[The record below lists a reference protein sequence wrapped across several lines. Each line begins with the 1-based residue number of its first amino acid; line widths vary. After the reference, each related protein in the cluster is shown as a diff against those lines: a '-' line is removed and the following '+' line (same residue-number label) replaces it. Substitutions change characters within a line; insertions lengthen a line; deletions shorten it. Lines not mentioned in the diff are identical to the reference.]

1 MRKLLILPLAVA
13 TASLAAAPAAAQIPE
28 TTFKSQSR
36 IAPKKAG
43 TPKKPRGIQL
53 AGKMTFK
60 TVTQGIEEPI
70 VTGGDIL
77 IARGAQW
84 NGGKYRR
91 CSGALMRRSQ
101 GVQRCP
107 KGSIVGSGSGVAY
120 ADRVDAAPDVVFV
133 NGGKSTLWAF
143 TTLYNPAIVQ
153 EPIRIKIKKQR
164 GKKWAYKASFRVP
177 KVLQI
182 IGGVPVTLRSFNY
195 KIGGKFK
202 LPGQRKVTNA
212 KRYAPRLLATTSCPK
227 SGKYRAQATAHY
239 LYNTGQ
245 KGKSTVKSTV
255 RCRR

>member
-1 MRKLLILPLAVA
+1 MRKPLILPLAVA

-28 TTFKSQSR
+28 TTFKSQAKISP
-36 IAPKKAG
+36 AKAG

-53 AGKMTFK
+53 TGKMTFR
-60 TVTQGIEEPI
+60 TVTQGIESPI
-70 VTGGDIL
+70 VTGGDIM
-77 IARGAQW
+77 IAKGAQW
-84 NGGKYRR
+84 NGGKYRK
-91 CSGALMRRSQ
+91 CSGALMRRAQ
-101 GVQRCP
+101 GTERCP
-107 KGSIVGSGSGVAY
+107 KGSIVGSGFGVAY
-120 ADRVDAAPDVVFV
+120 ADQVDAAPDVVFV

-153 EPIRIKIKKQR
+153 EPIQLSIKKQR
-164 GKKWAYKASFRVP
+164 GKWAYKASFRVP

-202 LPGQRKVTNA
+202 LPGERKTTNA
-212 KRYAPRLLATTSCPK
+212 SRYAPRLLATTNCPK
-227 SGKYRAQATAHY
+227 SRKYPAQATAHY

-245 KGKSTVKSTV
+245 KGKSTFKSTI

>member
-1 MRKLLILPLAVA
+1 MRKPLILPLAIA

-28 TTFKSQSR
+28 TTFKSQAR

-77 IARGAQW
+77 IAKGTQW

-107 KGSIVGSGSGVAY
+107 KGAIVGSGFGVAY
-120 ADRVDAAPDVVFV
+120 ADQVDAAPDVVFV

-153 EPIRIKIKKQR
+153 EPIRIKIKKR
-164 GKKWAYKASFRVP
+164 PGKWAYKVSFRVP
-177 KVLQI
+177 KVLQVVA
-182 IGGVPVTLRSFNY
+182 GVPITLRSFNY

-212 KRYAPRLLATTSCPK
+212 SRYAPRLLATTRCPK
-227 SGKYRAQATAHY
+227 SRRYLARTTAHY

-245 KGKSTVKSTV
+245 KGRSTHTSKI

>member
-1 MRKLLILPLAVA
+1 MRKPLILPLAVA

-28 TTFKSQSR
+28 TTFESQAKISP
-36 IAPKKAG
+36 AKAG

-53 AGKMTFK
+53 AGKMRFK
-60 TVTQGIEEPI
+60 TITQGIEPPI
-70 VTGGDIL
+70 VTGGDIM
-77 IARGAQW
+77 IAKGTQW

-91 CSGALMRRSQ
+91 CSGALMRRTQ
-101 GVQRCP
+101 GTDRCP
-107 KGSIVGSGSGVAY
+107 KGSIVGGGSGVAF
-120 ADRVDAAPDVVFV
+120 ADQVDAAPDVVFV

-153 EPIRIKIKKQR
+153 EPIQLKIKKQR
-164 GKKWAYKASFRVP
+164 GKWAYKASFRVP

-195 KIGGKFK
+195 KIGGKFR
-202 LPGQRKVTNA
+202 LPGERKVTNA
-212 KRYAPRLLATTSCPK
+212 SRYAPRLLATTSCPK
-227 SGKYRAQATAHY
+227 SGKYPAQATAHY

-245 KGKSTVKSTV
+245 QGQSTFKSTV